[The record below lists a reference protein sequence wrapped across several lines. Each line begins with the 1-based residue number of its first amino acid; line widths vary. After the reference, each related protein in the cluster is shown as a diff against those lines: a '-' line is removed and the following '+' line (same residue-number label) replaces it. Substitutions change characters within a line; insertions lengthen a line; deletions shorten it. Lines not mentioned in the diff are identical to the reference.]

1 MRHETSRYRR
11 ISKQTVLRLP
21 IYALAFTVVGLG
33 WSAYAFVS
41 LQTGAKPFSW
51 GNPTVNFVIHEA
63 ADPAIADG
71 SDETA
76 VRLGFQAWDQ
86 VPASTIAF
94 VEDQS
99 PQSRARTDWRS
110 DDIHLVI
117 WDTTN
122 ESGFFGGAAGL
133 VAITPVDFDPSS
145 GAILDADIIF
155 NAKNYTFS
163 TDMTPGTFDVQ
174 GIATHEVGHLI
185 GLDHSA
191 IVGATMNPFAN
202 QNDTRLRS
210 LEDDDRAA
218 AWSVYPLYLPGAVT
232 GKLTRQDGT
241 PISGAH
247 VVAEDSDGNPASA
260 TLTDGA
266 GNFAIRGL
274 DQGQYVIYAEPL
286 DGPVRSNNFSTHT
299 SGLTV
304 DTDFGTTFYGS
315 GTGQSSPVTPQAIQ
329 VLAGQVSALTHTLV
343 ARSKLP
349 TPMNVNNLSLTT
361 VMPGQAAI
369 LTAYGTGLGSSTTVV
384 VPGTGIFT
392 SNPSATANSASC
404 EMEVTGSTQPQLRTV
419 RVINEATG
427 DCAVLTGGFE
437 VRLPGPVASGI
448 TPAKGAPGVTA
459 QVTVSNADLG
469 ARVIFGNQ
477 VLTATQTAQG
487 VSFTVPNMPNGTYTV
502 CVENPDGQF
511 AVLKNAF
518 AVENSVATTPP
529 PAPTTPNSVPTTTTP
544 TSSGAPAASTPSAS
558 SPSGSLPAPS
568 SGGGGGGGGGCQ
580 LTPESSSPWTA
591 LLALMLLGG

>member
-1 MRHETSRYRR
+1 MTRHETSRYRR
-11 ISKQTVLRLP
+11 VSKKTILRLP
-21 IYALAFTVVGLG
+21 IYALAFTVIGLG

-41 LQTGAKPFSW
+41 LQSGSKAFAWSS
-51 GNPTVNFVIHEA
+51 PTVGFVIHQA
-63 ADPAIADG
+63 ADPLIGDG

-86 VPASTIAF
+86 VPSSTIAF

-99 PQSRARTDWRS
+99 PASRARTDWRS

-133 VAITPVDFDPSS
+133 VAITPVDFDPGS
-145 GAILDADIIF
+145 GQILDADIIF

-163 TDMTPGTFDVQ
+163 TDLSPGTFDIQ
-174 GIATHEVGHLI
+174 GIATHEVGHLL

-191 IVGATMNPFAN
+191 VVGATMNPFAN

-210 LEDDDRAA
+210 LEDDDRAG
-218 AWSVYPLYLPGAVT
+218 AWSIYPLYLPGAVV
-232 GKLTRQDGT
+232 GQLKRVDGT
-241 PISGAH
+241 AISGAH
-247 VVAEDSDGNPASA
+247 VVAEDSDGNPVSA
-260 TLTDGA
+260 TLSDGA

-299 SGLTV
+299 SGLRI

-315 GTGQSSPVTPQAIQ
+315 GTGQSSPVTPQTIQ
-329 VLAGQVSALTHTLV
+329 VLSGQVSNLTHTLV
-343 ARSKLP
+343 ARSQLP
-349 TPMNVNNLSLTT
+349 TPMNINNLSLNTIA
-361 VMPGQAAI
+361 PGQAAQ
-369 LTAYGTGLGSSTTVV
+369 LTAFGTGLGNATKVV
-384 VPGTGIFT
+384 VPGNGVFT
-392 SNPSATANSASC
+392 SNEVFTASSARC
-404 EMEVTGSTQPQLRTV
+404 DLEVTGSTQPQLRTV
-419 RVINEATG
+419 RVVNEATG

-437 VRLPGPVASGI
+437 VRLPAPTASGI
-448 TPAKGAPGVTA
+448 APSSGAPGVSA
-459 QVTVSNADLG
+459 EVTVANADLG

-477 VLTATQTAQG
+477 VLNATQTGSG
-487 VSFTVPNMPNGTYTV
+487 VSFSVPNMPNGTYTV

-518 AVENSVATTPP
+518 TVENSVATTPP
-529 PAPTTPNSVPTTTTP
+529 PAPTSTAQTPTTP
-544 TSSGAPAASTPSAS
+544 TGTGAPAAQ
-558 SPSGSLPAPS
+558 AP
-568 SGGGGGGGGGCQ
+568 
-580 LTPESSSPWTA
+580 
-591 LLALMLLGG
+591 